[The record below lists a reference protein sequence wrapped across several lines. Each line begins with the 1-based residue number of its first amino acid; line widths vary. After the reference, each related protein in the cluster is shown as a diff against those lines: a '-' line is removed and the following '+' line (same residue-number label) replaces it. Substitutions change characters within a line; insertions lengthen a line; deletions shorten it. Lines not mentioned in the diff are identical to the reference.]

1 MNLVNLMAELKLKTE
16 RLHRMSVLD
25 HEDMDVTVSVERT
38 HLGWEIYAIAPNRLT
53 PYKEA

>member
-1 MNLVNLMAELKLKTE
+1 
-16 RLHRMSVLD
+16 
-25 HEDMDVTVSVERT
+25 MDVTVSVERT